1 MSDHDA
7 TAPAPAARA
16 PAAPAAADA
25 SAARERAAVNAW
37 GQVLQAA
44 RITAAEQDL
53 DLRYL
58 AILDRPGDE
67 PGVSPCLGRL
77 ESEVYPGV
85 VGDRLVAIKRSAIE
99 RGRPQQG
106 RVDLVLDGRVR
117 SFEVTAT
124 PRRDEQGR
132 TVGVLSVAVDLT
144 DALRTH
150 ERHHPMHARLTG
162 ILGSA
167 MDAIISTG
175 PDQRILY
182 FNPAAER
189 MFGVAAD
196 DVVGTDIGRFVP
208 VAQRARH
215 ADLMRSFGEERTA
228 RRMGGLAVLHAVRA
242 SGEEFPIEASISH
255 TGSGDA
261 QLFTVIVR
269 DRTEH
274 ERMQAQILQSQKLDG
289 ISRLAGGVAHDFNNL
304 LTVILGYS
312 ELLRMRQRGGAE
324 LEEITTAA
332 RRASQL
338 TRQLLAFSRR
348 QVLQVETLDL
358 NALIRGLHRMLRRI
372 VGDDVVLDTEL
383 ADDALWVVADV
394 GQLEQVILNLAVN
407 ARDAMPSGG
416 TLRISTR
423 HADSVLSDAPPADPG
438 LDSRRLVELVVSD
451 TGVGLTDEART
462 RVFEPFFSGSGDA
475 AGGLGLA
482 TVYGIVTQTGG
493 DIACHSTPGQGTTF
507 HVRLPVA
514 LPPAAGAAADMSGP
528 DRALRGHE
536 TVLLVDDE
544 PTVRELAARALRDY
558 GYMVIEARD
567 VAGAVRQLEHPALAI
582 VASALVRHGDDGDD
596 LPTEV
601 ARRRPGVPMLLLA
614 GSSEASL
621 QRPVDPSH
629 VLRKPFTPS
638 SLIAKIRGLLD
649 HTSVG

>member
-7 TAPAPAARA
+7 SDPAPAARVPAANA
-16 PAAPAAADA
+16 PADA
-25 SAARERAAVNAW
+25 TAARERAVVNAW
-37 GQVLQAA
+37 GQLLQAA

-58 AILDRPGDE
+58 AILDRPGDA
-67 PGVSPCLGRL
+67 PGSSESLGRL
-77 ESEVYPGV
+77 ESEVYPGE
-85 VGDRLVAIKRSAIE
+85 VGERLVAIKRSAIE

-106 RVDLVLDGRVR
+106 RVDVVLEGRVR

-124 PRRDEQGR
+124 PRRDEHGR
-132 TVGVLSVAVDLT
+132 IVGVLSVAVDLT
-144 DALRTH
+144 DVLRTH

-189 MFGVAAD
+189 MFGVAAE

-208 VAQRARH
+208 ATLRAGH
-215 ADLMRSFGEERTA
+215 ATLMRSFGDQGASA
-228 RRMGGLAVLHAVRA
+228 RRMGGLGVLRALRA

-274 ERMQAQILQSQKLDG
+274 DRLQAQLLQSQKLEG

-304 LTVILGYS
+304 LTVILGYC
-312 ELLRMRQRGGAE
+312 ELLRMRQRGGSE
-324 LEEITTAA
+324 LEEINSAA

-358 NALIRGLHRMLRRI
+358 NGLVRGLHRMLRRI
-372 VGDDVVLDTEL
+372 VGEDVVLDTDL
-383 ADDALWVVADV
+383 ADDMLWVVADV
-394 GQLEQVILNLAVN
+394 GQMEQVVLHLAVN

-416 TLRISTR
+416 TLRITTR
-423 HADSVLSDAPPADPG
+423 MAHHASAEAGVDPRP
-438 LDSRRLVELVVSD
+438 SVELMVSD

-462 RVFEPFFSGSGDA
+462 RVFEPFFSSSGDA
-475 AGGLGLA
+475 DAGLGLA

-493 DIACHSTPGQGTTF
+493 DIACHSATGQGTTF
-507 HVRLPVA
+507 QVTLPLAPPPVPGGATDPAGPERA
-514 LPPAAGAAADMSGP
+514 LP
-528 DRALRGHE
+528 GHE
-536 TVLLVDDE
+536 TVLLVEDE
-544 PTVRELAARALRDY
+544 PLVRELAARALREY
-558 GYMVIEARD
+558 GYTVLEARD
-567 VAGAVRQLEHPALAI
+567 VAGALRYIEHPNLAI
-582 VASALVRHGDDGDD
+582 VVSALVMPGQGGDD

-601 ARRRPGVPMLLLA
+601 ARRRPRVPVLLLA
-614 GSSEASL
+614 GSSETLL
-621 QRPVDPSH
+621 QRPVAPAY

-638 SLIAKIRGLLD
+638 GLIAKIRQLLD
-649 HTSVG
+649 APR